1 MQSDK
6 AQSVKVQSVKD
17 SALFRPFA
25 YIDGNWVAADSGEQ
39 IDVDNPANGEILG
52 RMPRLGRV
60 ETERA
65 IEAAEAALPGW
76 RNHTA
81 LERADILMKWY
92 ELMLENKDELAAIMT
107 AEQGKPVKEAAGE
120 IVYAASFMRWF
131 AEEARRIYGDTIPA
145 ASNQQR
151 IVVTKQPVG
160 VVGAITPW
168 NFPSSM
174 ITRKA
179 AAALA
184 AGCTLVIKP
193 ASQTPF
199 SATALAALAEQAGVP
214 RGVFN
219 VVPGKASEIA
229 KAMTDSPIVRKV
241 TFTGSTEVGSSLMAK
256 AAQHIQKISLELG
269 GNAPFLV
276 FEDADLDAAVEGA
289 IASKFRNAG
298 QTCVCTNRFLV
309 QSSVVNAFSEKL
321 AAAMNSELK
330 VGDGFEEGVN
340 IGPLIDDDAVAKVT
354 DHIKDATDKG
364 AQLLLGGHE
373 HSLGGRFFSPTL
385 VSHVTPDMK
394 VATEETF
401 GPLAAVFPFETE
413 EEGVRMANDTQFGL
427 ASYFYSKDLGRVW
440 RVAEALEYGMV
451 GINTGLISN
460 ASAPFGGVKA
470 SGLGREGSK
479 YGLDEYMETKY
490 LCIDLGKESS

>member
-1 MQSDK
+1 MESLQENS
-6 AQSVKVQSVKD
+6 
-17 SALFRPFA
+17 LFRPFA

-39 IDVDNPANGEILG
+39 IEVDDPATGEIVG
-52 RMPRLGRV
+52 RMPKLGHA

-65 IEAAEAALPGW
+65 IEAAESAWPAWRAL
-76 RNHTA
+76 TA
-81 LERADILMKWY
+81 QERADTLMKWY
-92 ELMLENKDELAAIMT
+92 DLMLEHQDELAAIMT
-107 AEQGKPVKEAAGE
+107 AEQGKPLKEAAGE
-120 IVYAASFMRWF
+120 IAYAASFMRWF
-131 AEEARRIYGDTIPA
+131 AEEARRVYGDTIPA
-145 ASNQQR
+145 AKANQR
-151 IVVTKQPVG
+151 IVVLKQPVG

-184 AGCTLVIKP
+184 AGCPIVIKP

-219 VVPGKASEIA
+219 VVPGRASEIA
-229 KAMTDSPIVRKV
+229 KAMTESPVVRKI
-241 TFTGSTEVGSSLMAK
+241 TFTGSTEVGSQLMAG
-256 AAQHIQKISLELG
+256 AAEHIQKISLELG

-289 IASKFRNAG
+289 MASKFRNAG

-309 QSSVVNAFSEKL
+309 QSSVINAFSEKL
-321 AAAMNSELK
+321 AAAMNSELH
-330 VGDGFEEGVN
+330 VGPGTEEGVN
-340 IGPLIDDDAVAKVT
+340 IGPLIDDDAVTKVSE
-354 DHIKDATDKG
+354 HIQDAVDKG
-364 AQLLLGGHE
+364 AELLLGGHA
-373 HSLGGRFFSPTL
+373 HPLGGRFFTPTL
-385 VSHVTPDMK
+385 VSHANTEMK
-394 VATEETF
+394 VAHEETF
-401 GPLAAVFPFETE
+401 GPLAAVIPFEDE
-413 EEGVRMANDTQFGL
+413 EDAVRMANDTQFGL
-427 ASYFYSKDLGRVW
+427 ASYFYANDLSRVW

-479 YGLDEYMETKY
+479 YGLAEYMETKY
-490 LCIDLGKESS
+490 LCMDLG

>member
-1 MQSDK
+1 MVPLQ
-6 AQSVKVQSVKD
+6 D
-17 SALFRPFA
+17 SPLFRPFA

-39 IDVDNPANGEILG
+39 IEVDNPADGEIIG
-52 RMPRLGRV
+52 RMPKMGRT
-60 ETERA
+60 ETQRA
-65 IEAAEAALPGW
+65 IAAADAALPAW
-76 RNHTA
+76 RSMTA
-81 LERADILMKWY
+81 LERADILMRWY
-92 ELMLENKDELAAIMT
+92 ELMLEHQDELAAIMT
-107 AEQGKPVKEAAGE
+107 AEQGKPLKEAAGE

-131 AEEARRIYGDTIPA
+131 AEEARRVYGDIIPA
-145 ASNQQR
+145 AKGNQR
-151 IVVTKQPVG
+151 ILVTKQPVG

-168 NFPSSM
+168 NFPCSM

-184 AGCTLVIKP
+184 AGCTMVIKP

-199 SATALAALAEQAGVP
+199 SATALAALAERAGVP

-219 VVPGKASEIA
+219 VVPGRASEIA
-229 KAMTDSPIVRKV
+229 ATLTESELVRKI
-241 TFTGSTEVGSSLMAK
+241 TFTGSTEVGSKLMQG

-289 IASKFRNAG
+289 MASKFRNAG

-321 AAAMNSELK
+321 AAAMNAELH
-330 VGDGFEEGVN
+330 VGVGTQEGVN
-340 IGPLIDDDAVAKVT
+340 IGPLVDDNVVAKVS
-354 DHIKDATDKG
+354 DHIQDALDKG
-364 AQLLLGGHE
+364 AELLLGGYAHP
-373 HSLGGRFFSPTL
+373 LGGRFFAPTL
-385 VSHVTPDMK
+385 VSNATSEMK
-394 VATEETF
+394 VAHEETF
-401 GPLAAVFPFETE
+401 GPLAAVFAFDDE
-413 EEGVRMANDTQFGL
+413 EDAVDMANDTQFGL
-427 ASYFYSKDLGRVW
+427 AAYFYARDLSRVW

-460 ASAPFGGVKA
+460 ASAPFGGMKA

-479 YGLDEYMETKY
+479 YGLEEYLETKY
-490 LCIDLGKESS
+490 LCLDLG

>member
-1 MQSDK
+1 MESFQENS
-6 AQSVKVQSVKD
+6 
-17 SALFRPFA
+17 LFRPFA

-39 IDVDNPANGEILG
+39 IDVDNPATGEIVG
-52 RMPRLGRV
+52 RMPKLGRA

-65 IEAAEAALPGW
+65 IEAAESAWPAWCAL
-76 RNHTA
+76 TA
-81 LERADILMKWY
+81 QERADILMKWY
-92 ELMLENKDELAAIMT
+92 ELMLEHQDELAAIMT
-107 AEQGKPVKEAAGE
+107 AEQGKPLKEAAGE
-120 IVYAASFMRWF
+120 IAYAASFMRWF
-131 AEEARRIYGDTIPA
+131 AEEARRVYGDTIPA
-145 ASNQQR
+145 AKANQR
-151 IVVTKQPVG
+151 IVVLKQPVG

-184 AGCTLVIKP
+184 AGCPIVIKP

-219 VVPGKASEIA
+219 VVPGRASEIA
-229 KAMTDSPIVRKV
+229 KAMTESSAVRKI
-241 TFTGSTEVGSSLMAK
+241 TFTGSTEVGSQLMSD

-289 IASKFRNAG
+289 MASKFRNAG

-321 AAAMNSELK
+321 AAAMNSELH
-330 VGDGFEEGVN
+330 VGPGTEEGVN
-340 IGPLIDDDAVAKVT
+340 IGPLIDENAVAKVSE
-354 DHIKDATDKG
+354 HIQDAVDKG
-364 AQLLLGGHE
+364 AELLLGGHA
-373 HSLGGRFFSPTL
+373 HPLGGRFFTPTL
-385 VSHVTPDMK
+385 VSHANAEMK
-394 VATEETF
+394 VAHEETF
-401 GPLAAVFPFETE
+401 GPLAAVIPFEDE
-413 EEGVRMANDTQFGL
+413 EDAVRMANDTQFGL
-427 ASYFYSKDLGRVW
+427 ASYFYANDLSRVW

-479 YGLDEYMETKY
+479 YGIDEYMETKY
-490 LCIDLGKESS
+490 LCLELG

>member
-1 MQSDK
+1 MESLQENS
-6 AQSVKVQSVKD
+6 
-17 SALFRPFA
+17 LFRPFA

-39 IDVDNPANGEILG
+39 IEVDDPATGEIVG
-52 RMPRLGRV
+52 RMPKLGRA

-65 IEAAEAALPGW
+65 IEAADSAWPAWRAL
-76 RNHTA
+76 TA
-81 LERADILMKWY
+81 QERADTLMKWY
-92 ELMLENKDELAAIMT
+92 DLMLEHQDELAAIMT
-107 AEQGKPVKEAAGE
+107 AEQGKPIKEAAGE
-120 IVYAASFMRWF
+120 IAYAASFLRWF
-131 AEEARRIYGDTIPA
+131 AEEARRVYGDTIPA
-145 ASNQQR
+145 AKSNQR
-151 IVVTKQPVG
+151 IVVLKQPVG

-184 AGCTLVIKP
+184 AGCPIVIKP

-219 VVPGKASEIA
+219 VVPGRASEIA
-229 KAMTDSPIVRKV
+229 KAMTESPVVRKI
-241 TFTGSTEVGSSLMAK
+241 TFTGSTEVGSQLMAG
-256 AAQHIQKISLELG
+256 AAEHIQKVSLELG

-289 IASKFRNAG
+289 MASKFRNAG

-309 QSSVVNAFSEKL
+309 QSSVINAFSEKL
-321 AAAMNSELK
+321 AAAMNSELH
-330 VGDGFEEGVN
+330 VGPGTDEGVN
-340 IGPLIDDDAVAKVT
+340 IGPLIDDDAVAKVSE
-354 DHIKDATDKG
+354 HIQDAVDKG
-364 AQLLLGGHE
+364 AELLLGGHT
-373 HSLGGRFFSPTL
+373 HPLGGRFFTPTL
-385 VSHVTPDMK
+385 VSHANADMK
-394 VATEETF
+394 VAHEETF
-401 GPLAAVFPFETE
+401 GPLAAVLPFDDE
-413 EEGVRMANDTQFGL
+413 EDAVQMANDTRFGL
-427 ASYFYSKDLGRVW
+427 ASYFYANDLSRVW

-479 YGLDEYMETKY
+479 YGIDEYMETKY
-490 LCIDLGKESS
+490 LCMDLG